1 MKQMVASAISQAAG
15 NSKDVI
21 DSYMNYYLKAIDDSK
36 EKEEEIAVLRK
47 NIESTK
53 LKMEKILDYNLNGSI
68 SDDEFLKRN
77 AAYKKEIEN
86 AEEKILKLSKKPE
99 EPDSIARKIEQIREY
114 LANTEIVSANDITK
128 QIVEKLI
135 EKIVIL
141 PEEENGMKVIKSE
154 IYLINKGLYKF
165 CKDMGTKNSCSD
177 NVTLI
182 MFPKQRME
190 ITNENAHCVNQYKR
204 FSIEFSLFVRF

>member
-1 MKQMVASAISQAAG
+1 MVASAISQAAG

-21 DSYMNYYLKAIDDSK
+21 DSYMIYYLKAIDDSK
-36 EKEEEIAVLRK
+36 EKEGEIAVLRK

-114 LANTEIVSANDITK
+114 LANTEIVSADDITK

-135 EKIVIL
+135 EKIIIL
-141 PEEENGMKVIKSE
+141 PEEENGIKVIKSE
-154 IYLINKGLYKF
+154 IYLINKELYKF